1 MRMLFV
7 PHDDRK
13 NAPCPCR
20 KPWPGMLLELM
31 AKLQFS
37 PDHTVMVGDHESDQ
51 QAARAARCA
60 FL

>member
-1 MRMLFV
+1 
-7 PHDDRK
+7 
-13 NAPCPCR
+13 
-20 KPWPGMLLELM
+20 MLLELM